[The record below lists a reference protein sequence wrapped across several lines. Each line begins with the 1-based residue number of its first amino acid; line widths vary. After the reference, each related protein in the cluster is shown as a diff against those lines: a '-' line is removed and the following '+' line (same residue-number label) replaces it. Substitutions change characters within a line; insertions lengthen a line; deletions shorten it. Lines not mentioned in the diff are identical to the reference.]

1 MLGRY
6 RGLPH
11 SNSNYNWHRTAIDR
25 GINLLRQLGDRASV
39 FVPGVANADGSH
51 WIHGASLGPTAG
63 MLGPDGVTRPA
74 LAWFQTYLDSIASTA
89 TAVDSPV
96 GFLSDGEGVLGPE
109 LAPALNV
116 TNWNISGGWA
126 ISNGVAS
133 HSGGAGELAIKG
145 TALTNQATYRVSFY
159 IANATTI
166 NVVLGGVYQSVNAVA
181 GFNTMTGPAGASGT
195 FALQGGGPY
204 SGVTGISVKQLT
216 GRHATQATGA
226 NKPTLRRGVQNLLTY
241 SRNLSNAVW
250 GHQAAP
256 TISVGTQ
263 NGPDGSVSASS
274 WARTTTAPSYSTQS
288 YVKPAQALPL
298 TQAFI
303 CKAGSGS
310 FCALRL
316 QGSYPSRLDGVYNLS
331 TGQVVGAL
339 ASGSFASAAASIA
352 PLGGGFYLVA
362 LSGVTDNN
370 SSAQFIFSFTSTP
383 IQIDGID
390 SAANSSG
397 VCLDAG
403 LFSGIF
409 TAQQIAALGGIPLT
423 TTVPAS
429 SAAGNY
435 GLEFRSGAQQHLV
448 AAPIID
454 PNADHFIVV
463 GGRVDSGAQS
473 HTFFSQSDGG
483 ASAQLPSVSI
493 DANLRPNY
501 YISGG
506 GVTTNVFA
514 SNVYASVGASFVLD
528 ASVVSRNAEVCFNG
542 VSIATATLS
551 GTYTTPTNS
560 SIGSLGVSPRV
571 QFVNGQAFA
580 VVVVKSALS
589 AAERQVLRRF
599 VAALTGP
606 IPGQLNF

>member
-11 SNSNYNWHRTAIDR
+11 SNSNYNWNRTAIDR

-39 FVPGVANADGSH
+39 FIPGVANADGSH
-51 WIHGASLGPTAG
+51 WVHAASLVPTAG
-63 MLGPDGVTRPA
+63 TLGPDGVTRPA
-74 LAWFQTYLDSIASTA
+74 LPWFNTYLDSIASTA
-89 TAVDSPV
+89 TAVDSLV
-96 GFLSDGEGVLGPE
+96 GFLSDGEGMVGPE
-109 LAPALNV
+109 LAPTLDAANWNV
-116 TNWNISGGWA
+116 TGGWS
-126 ISNGVAS
+126 ISS
-133 HSGGAGELAIKG
+133 G
-145 TALTNQATYRVSFY
+145 TASNPGSVGILETKAAILTNRAVYRVSFY
-159 IANATTI
+159 IATATTI

-383 IQIDGID
+383 IQTDGID

-409 TAQQIAALGGIPLT
+409 TAQQIAALGGIPPT
-423 TTVPAS
+423 TTVAAS
-429 SAAGNY
+429 SARGNY
-435 GLEFRSGAQQHLV
+435 SLWGNGSSTAMPFPGPLLTMTDDCAVVAGARLDTASGSSYFCVV
-448 AAPIID
+448 APSSHSSTSARAGVLFIAPA
-454 PNADHFIVV
+454 NAV
-463 GGRVDSGAQS
+463 GALWTNDAAQS
-473 HTFFSQSDGG
+473 AAANAG
-483 ASAQLPSVSI
+483 AVPTGSPFVLSTYAVAGSARARLN
-493 DANLRPNY
+493 A
-501 YISGG
+501 GTWG
-506 GVTTNVFA
+506 T
-514 SNVYASVGASFVLD
+514 SVG
-528 ASVVSRNAEVCFNG
+528 
-542 VSIATATLS
+542 LS
-551 GTYTTPTNS
+551 GTATVNTGGLFSATGF
-560 SIGSLGVSPRV
+560 GSFP
-571 QFVNGQAFA
+571 GQLYCAI
-580 VVVVKSALS
+580 VVKGPISENELLTL
-589 AAERQVLRRF
+589 ERF